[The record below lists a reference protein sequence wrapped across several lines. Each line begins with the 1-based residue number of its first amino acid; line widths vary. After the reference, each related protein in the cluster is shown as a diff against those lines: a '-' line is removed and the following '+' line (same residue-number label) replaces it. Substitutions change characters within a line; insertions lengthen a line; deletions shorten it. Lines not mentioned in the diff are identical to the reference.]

1 MKVSKLLA
9 ILFGVAL
16 LFSSSAFARESNK
29 TSLHLSDKVTV
40 QGKSLNPGDYTVEW
54 SGSAPA
60 VQVTILQGKQVV
72 ATLSGRLTEQ
82 STFGGSGTAY
92 GTREGSDGSESLT
105 VIYPG
110 GKKVA
115 LQFDQSAAAS
125 QAN

>member
-9 ILFGVAL
+9 FLFGVAL
-16 LFSSSAFARESNK
+16 LFSSSAFARDNK

-54 SGSAPA
+54 SGTAPD
-60 VQVTILQGKQVV
+60 VQVSILQGKNVV
-72 ATLSGRLTEQ
+72 ATLSGHLTEQ
-82 STFGGSGTAY
+82 YTFGGSGTAY
-92 GTREGSDGSESLT
+92 GTRAGSDGSESLT

-110 GKKVA
+110 GKKLA
-115 LQFDQSAAAS
+115 LQLDQTAQGS